1 MPPTI
6 SIVTPCLNAA
16 ATIGRTLDSVASQSY
31 PGVEHV
37 VVDGGSTDGT
47 LELLA
52 QFPDVK
58 VISEPD
64 DGLSDAVNKGIAL
77 ASGELVGWLNADDWY
92 LPGALAAVGEAA
104 DANPR
109 AEWFT
114 GGCPIVDGGGNEIRG
129 GVTAYKNFLLGHY
142 SFPLY
147 LSQNFISCPATFIRA
162 SALETVGPL
171 RLDYSYSM
179 DYDLFLRLARRGDPI
194 ILGRDLAVFAMAEGT
209 KSMAGFDKQFS
220 EHAQQARAHG
230 QGHAIAVA
238 ANAVVSQM
246 IIAAYRLLRFARR
259 SG

>member
-1 MPPTI
+1 VPPTI
-6 SIVTPCLNAA
+6 SIVTPCLNATA
-16 ATIGRTLDSVASQSY
+16 SIGRTLESVASQGY
-31 PGVEHV
+31 PGIEHI

-52 QFPDVK
+52 EFPDVK

-64 DGLSDAVNKGIAL
+64 EGLSDAVNKGIAL
-77 ASGELVGWLNADDWY
+77 ATGELVGWLNADDWY
-92 LPGALAAVGEAA
+92 LPGALAAVAEAA
-104 DANPR
+104 AANPR

-114 GGCPIVDGGGNEIRG
+114 GGCPIVDGNGSKIRG

-162 SALETVGPL
+162 SALEAVGPL

-179 DYDLFLRLARRGDPI
+179 DYDLFLRLARRGDPV
-194 ILGRDLAVFAMAEGT
+194 ILPRDLAVFAMAEGT
-209 KSMAGFDKQFS
+209 KSMTGFDKQFS
-220 EHAQQARAHG
+220 EHAEQARAHG

-238 ANAVVSQM
+238 ANSVVSQL
-246 IIAAYRLLRFARR
+246 IVIAYRLLRFIRR
-259 SG
+259 AD

>member
-16 ATIGRTLDSVASQSY
+16 ATIGRTLDSVASQGY
-31 PGVEHV
+31 PEVEHV

-52 QFPDVK
+52 QFPEVK
-58 VISEPD
+58 VVSEPD
-64 DGLSDAVNKGIAL
+64 EGLSDAVNKGIAL

-92 LPGALAAVGEAA
+92 LSGALAAVGDAA

-114 GGCPIVDGGGNEIRG
+114 GGCPIVDGGGNEIRR
-129 GVTAYKNFLLGHY
+129 GVTAYKNFLLGRY

-147 LSQNFISCPATFIRA
+147 LSQNFISCPATFTRA
-162 SALETVGPL
+162 SALEAVGPL

-194 ILGRDLAVFAMAEGT
+194 ILRRDLAVFVMAEGT
-209 KSMAGFDKQFS
+209 KSMTGFDKQFS
-220 EHAQQARAHG
+220 EHAAQARAHG
-230 QGHAIAVA
+230 EGHPLSVA
-238 ANAVVSQM
+238 ANSVVSQL
-246 IIAAYRLLRFARR
+246 IIVAYRLFRVARR
-259 SG
+259 SR